1 MVLIN
6 PHLDFPGTF
15 TSCSDRYT
23 LYLPL
28 ADRMYIHINGIKNS
42 FLKKSGHLKTYP
54 LVLFKVVDA
63 RNYIFNDYLI
73 NYSWDFCSD
82 RAIFLPAI
90 KLRKQCGPFRN

>member
-15 TSCSDRYT
+15 ASCSDRYT

-28 ADRMYIHINGIKNS
+28 ADRMYIRINGIKNS
-42 FLKKSGHLKTYP
+42 FLKKSGHLKTYR

-63 RNYIFNDYLI
+63 LHF
-73 NYSWDFCSD
+73 
-82 RAIFLPAI
+82 
-90 KLRKQCGPFRN
+90 Q